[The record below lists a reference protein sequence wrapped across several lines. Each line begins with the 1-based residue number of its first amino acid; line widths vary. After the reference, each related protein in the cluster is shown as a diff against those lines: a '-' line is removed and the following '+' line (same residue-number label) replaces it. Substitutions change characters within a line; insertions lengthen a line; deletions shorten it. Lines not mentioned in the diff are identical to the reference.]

1 MYLGIEGKNLLIKK
15 SNNMDSG
22 KVIIGVVAGMAAGA
36 ILGVLFAPHK
46 GSDTRDMIS
55 SKSTDTI
62 NDLKTKVTGL
72 MDSLAS
78 KLQSEEKELADKIK
92 KA

>member
-1 MYLGIEGKNLLIKK
+1 
-15 SNNMDSG
+15 MDSG
-22 KVIIGVVAGMAAGA
+22 KVVIGVVAGMAVGA

-46 GSDTRDMIS
+46 GTDTRDMIS

-62 NDLKTKVTGL
+62 NDLKLKVSSV
-72 MDSLAS
+72 MDSVAN
-78 KLQSEEKELADKIK
+78 KLHSEEKELSEKIK

>member
-1 MYLGIEGKNLLIKK
+1 
-15 SNNMDSG
+15 MDSG
-22 KVIIGVVAGMAAGA
+22 KVVIGVVAGMAVGA

-46 GSDTRDMIS
+46 GTDTRDMIS

-62 NDLKTKVTGL
+62 NDLKLKVSSV
-72 MDSLAS
+72 MDSVAN
-78 KLQSEEKELADKIK
+78 KLHSEEKELAEKIK

>member
-1 MYLGIEGKNLLIKK
+1 
-15 SNNMDSG
+15 MDSG
-22 KVIIGVVAGMAAGA
+22 KVVIGVVAGMAVGA

-46 GSDTRDMIS
+46 GTDTRDMIS

-62 NDLKTKVTGL
+62 NDLKLKVSSV
-72 MDSLAS
+72 MDSVAN
-78 KLQSEEKELADKIK
+78 KLHSEENELSEKIK